1 MKTSGQNNEE
11 NKLEK
16 TQIATF
22 IDSVSDKST
31 WIKGLKAIKEDM
43 PIVLTTIS
51 GMGAG
56 IQIIEL
62 SKIDLSYLRFF
73 SVSQLAADGALVTI
87 TLLASYLMYRF
98 YLITIMALPLITELE
113 RAVRDKNKEYT
124 PTNAISVLIF
134 SFSVSLAARY
144 MHGGLFENALIKM
157 ILISSMMLAGLTFSL
172 KYLWLFNKQ
181 TRILEAVEITWFKLV
196 RELLMIIT
204 PAAMLAYTIINLGN
218 IYLDLYKI
226 PTPERLANYE
236 YVKNRIDED
245 YGKDQEYSIRYFN
258 DKYTFIEITK
268 DRSIAIYKTDDILFN
283 AQHIIIEE

>member
-98 YLITIMALPLITELE
+98 YLITLMALPLITELE

-204 PAAMLAYTIINLGN
+204 PAAMLAYTVINLGN
-218 IYLDLYKI
+218 IYLELYKI

>member
-1 MKTSGQNNEE
+1 MKGNGHNNKKNE
-11 NKLEK
+11 LEK
-16 TQIATF
+16 TQNTSFKDRI
-22 IDSVSDKST
+22 SDKNT
-31 WIKGLKAIKEDM
+31 WIKGLNITKENM
-43 PIVLTTIS
+43 PFILIIIS
-51 GMGAG
+51 GMGAA

-62 SKIDLSYLRFF
+62 SKIDLTYLRFF

-87 TLLASYLMYRF
+87 TVLVSYIMYRF
-98 YLITIMALPLITELE
+98 YLTTLMVMPLITNLE
-113 RAVRDKNKEYT
+113 KAVKDKDETYT
-124 PTNAISVLIF
+124 PENDFPVLMF
-134 SFSVSLAARY
+134 SYSVSAAAWY
-144 MHGGLFENALIKM
+144 MHSGPFEDALLIM
-157 ILISSMMLAGLTFSL
+157 IAISSMMLAGLTFSL

-245 YGKDQEYSIRYFN
+245 YGKDQEYNIRYFN

>member
-98 YLITIMALPLITELE
+98 YLITLMALPLITELE

-218 IYLDLYKI
+218 IYLELYKI